1 MDTRDGSA
9 ASGRD
14 EWSVTL
20 NGRYVVR
27 FCGAHAQE
35 YARQQLRELA
45 ELLGFDEPARGRAE
59 TTEAAERST
68 ISLPVAP
75 GNQR

>member
-1 MDTRDGSA
+1 METRDGLA
-9 ASGRD
+9 AFGRD

-27 FCGAHAQE
+27 FCGVNAQE

-45 ELLGFDEPARGRAE
+45 QLLGFDEPARGRAE
-59 TTEAAERST
+59 TTEAAERS
-68 ISLPVAP
+68 IVNLPVAP
-75 GNQR
+75 GDQR